1 MHKTKE
7 ISAVMVGLAW
17 FILGGLVVSRV
28 IHVGPC
34 DSRLNA
40 NCWRLS
46 ILRLCRIDLVQH
58 LLRDLI
64 FSVSRLMEFIFPLV
78 YSIVVSVGG
87 CFGDLISLL

>member
-1 MHKTKE
+1 MLIDFKKLFTSSVLPYVHKTKE

-17 FILGGLVVSRV
+17 FILGKLVVSRV

-40 NCWRLS
+40 DCWRLT
-46 ILRLCRIDLVQH
+46 ILRLCRIDLVQQ

-64 FSVSRLMEFIFPLV
+64 FR
-78 YSIVVSVGG
+78 
-87 CFGDLISLL
+87 